1 MHVAL
6 LESKLTCGAVV
17 DSSVLG
23 QPDVAEKLE
32 QAQAVIALEFSADLL
47 DDLSHGAASMALLQV
62 PGAGTDRID
71 WDSLERY
78 PQIAVCN
85 AAGHEK
91 AMAEYCMLAM
101 LHHAHDFSEA
111 SSSFR
116 AGDWRMSGRGG
127 GPLHHELSAA
137 TVGILGLGAIGR
149 ATAERAAAFGMRVLA
164 CNRTTDLTVPGLAED
179 AAIYPLSDL
188 KGMAA
193 QCDYLVLTSALA
205 PETEGILNE
214 TVIATMKPGA
224 FLINVGRAGLADEQ
238 VRSCCFKPCSLCHGF
253 FI

>member
-1 MHVAL
+1 MLHTAKSLRHLARTQQLCGHLGTAAPNTSVRAVASSSSTSKPRVLLLGCIGWCSEADNIAMHVAL

-91 AMAEYCMLAM
+91 AMA
-101 LHHAHDFSEA
+101 
-111 SSSFR
+111 
-116 AGDWRMSGRGG
+116 
-127 GPLHHELSAA
+127 
-137 TVGILGLGAIGR
+137 
-149 ATAERAAAFGMRVLA
+149 
-164 CNRTTDLTVPGLAED
+164 
-179 AAIYPLSDL
+179 
-188 KGMAA
+188 
-193 QCDYLVLTSALA
+193 
-205 PETEGILNE
+205 
-214 TVIATMKPGA
+214 
-224 FLINVGRAGLADEQ
+224 
-238 VRSCCFKPCSLCHGF
+238 
-253 FI
+253 